1 MTDTAATTP
10 DSTTDPSTGQTAGAG
25 RPRLLLLDGH
35 SLAYR
40 AFFAL
45 PVENFSTTTG
55 QHTNAVYG
63 FTSMLVNVLRDE
75 KPTHVAVAFDVSRH
89 TFRLEEYADYKAKR
103 NKTPSEFSS
112 QLPLIEK
119 VLTTFGITFL
129 KKDGYEADDIIATL
143 TTQAVEGG
151 MEVLILTGDRDSLQL
166 VSDDATVLYPMRG
179 VSDLARMTP
188 EAVETKYGV
197 PPHRYPELAAIVGE
211 TSDNLPGVPGV
222 GQGFA
227 AKWINQYDGLDNV
240 IAHAD
245 QITGKKGEALREH
258 LGDVIRNRHL
268 NALVRDLD
276 LERQPGDLVLAP
288 WDRHTALTLF
298 DDLEF
303 RGELRTRTIDTLGP
317 DEEPVEEGGFEL
329 TGRRLGPGDVA
340 EFLGG
345 LGDQHVGVHVR
356 GHWGSGTGSVD
367 GIAIADVSGL
377 AAYLDVGGLTPE
389 DDAALA
395 TWLAD
400 PDRPKVLHDVKGPAH
415 ALAAQGWT
423 LEGVVSDTALAAY
436 LVQPDQRS
444 YDLSDLTLRYLR
456 RELRTEQED
465 DQDSLF
471 DDPAGGGDEVADTAM
486 LHARAVI
493 DLAEALD
500 GEVEAAGGTRLLA
513 EVELPLVRVLGEME
527 RVGIA
532 VDTDHLEQLESH
544 FAAEVRRAADEAF
557 AVIGKEINL
566 GSPKQLQ
573 VVLFDELGMPK
584 TKRTKTGYTTDA
596 DALQQL
602 YVQTEHPFLLHL
614 LRHRDVARLR
624 QTLEGLLKTVAP
636 DGRIHTTFNQMI
648 AATGRLSS
656 TDPNLQNIP
665 IRTEEGRRIRE
676 GFVVGPG
683 YDCLMTADYSQIEM
697 RIMAHLSGDELLIEA
712 FRSGRDF
719 HSITASRVFDV
730 PADEV
735 TVEMRAKIKAMNYG
749 LAYGLSA
756 FGLGQQLRIEPGEAR
771 GLMDEYFETFGGVRD
786 YLRGVVDEAR
796 KAGFTETIWGRR
808 RYLPDLTSDNRQRRD
823 MAERMAL
830 NAPIQGSAADLI
842 KVAMLNTDRAL
853 REAGLASRMLLQVH
867 DELVF
872 EVADGERDQ
881 LEKLVRE
888 EMAGAADLT
897 VPLDV
902 SVGTGHSWHEA
913 AH

>member
-1 MTDTAATTP
+1 VAADRVASVPENETA
-10 DSTTDPSTGQTAGAG
+10 D

-45 PVENFSTTTG
+45 PVENFSTSTG
-55 QHTNAVYG
+55 QNTNAVYG

-75 KPTHVAVAFDVSRH
+75 QPTHAAVAFDVSRQ
-89 TFRLEEYADYKAKR
+89 TFRLEEYSEYKAKR

-112 QLPLIEK
+112 QLPLIEQ
-119 VLTTFGITFL
+119 VLTSFGISFL

-143 TTQAVEGG
+143 TTQAVSGG

-188 EAVETKYGV
+188 EAVEAKYGV
-197 PPHRYPELAAIVGE
+197 PPARYPELAAIVGE

-240 IAHAD
+240 ITHAD

-258 LGDVIRNRHL
+258 LGDVIRNRRL

-276 LERQPGDLVLAP
+276 LERGPTDLVLEP

-317 DEEPVEEGGFEL
+317 EEDAVEEGGFEL
-329 TGRRLGPGDVA
+329 AGRRLGPGEVA

-356 GHWGSGTGSVD
+356 GQWGSGTGKVD
-367 GIAIADVSGL
+367 GIAVADVSGT
-377 AAYLDVGGLTPE
+377 AAYVDVADLTPD

-395 TWLAD
+395 AWLAD
-400 PDRPKVLHDVKGPAH
+400 PAHPKVLHDAKGPKH

-423 LEGVVSDTALAAY
+423 LGGLISDTALAAY

-456 RELRTEQED
+456 RELRTESEA
-465 DQDSLF
+465 DQDALF
-471 DDPAGGGDEVADTAM
+471 DDPAGGEDLAATAM
-486 LHARAVI
+486 LHARAII

-513 EVELPLVRVLGEME
+513 EVELPLVQVLEDME

-532 VDTDHLEQLESH
+532 VDADHLEQLESH
-544 FAAEVRRAADEAF
+544 FAAEVRQAADDAF
-557 AVIGKEINL
+557 GVIGKEINL

-573 VVLFDELGMPK
+573 VVLFDELDMPK

-596 DALQQL
+596 DALQAL
-602 YVQTEHPFLLHL
+602 YVKTEHPFLLHL

-624 QTLEGLLKTVAP
+624 QTIEGLLKTVQP

-697 RIMAHLSGDELLIEA
+697 RIMAHLSEDAGLIEA
-712 FRSGRDF
+712 FKSGRDF
-719 HSITASRVFDV
+719 HSITAARVFDV
-730 PADEV
+730 DPDAV

-756 FGLGQQLRIEPGEAR
+756 FGLGQQLKIDPSEAR

-786 YLRGVVDEAR
+786 YLRGIVDEAR
-796 KAGFTETIWGRR
+796 KEGFTETIWGRR
-808 RYLPDLTSDNRQRRD
+808 RHLPDLTSDNRMRRE

-842 KVAMLNTDRAL
+842 KVAMLNVERAI
-853 REAGLASRMLLQVH
+853 REAGLSSRMLLQVH

-872 EVADGERDQ
+872 EVAEGEREQ
-881 LEKLVRE
+881 LEKLVRT

-902 SVGTGHSWHEA
+902 SVGTGRSWHEA

>member
-1 MTDTAATTP
+1 MPATET
-10 DSTTDPSTGQTAGAG
+10 TTDPSG

-45 PVENFSTTTG
+45 PVENFSTSTG
-55 QHTNAVYG
+55 QNTNAVYG

-75 KPTHVAVAFDVSRH
+75 KPTHAAVAFDVSRQ
-89 TFRLEEYADYKAKR
+89 TFRLEQYAEYKAKR

-112 QLPLIEK
+112 QLPLIEQ
-119 VLTTFGITFL
+119 VLTSFGITFL

-143 TTQAVEGG
+143 TTQAVASG

-227 AKWINQYDGLDNV
+227 AKWINQFDGLDNV
-240 IAHAD
+240 ITHAD

-258 LGDVIRNRHL
+258 LGDVLRNRRL
-268 NALVRDLD
+268 NALVCDLD
-276 LERQPGDLVLAP
+276 LERGPTDLVLEP

-298 DDLEF
+298 DDLEI
-303 RGELRTRTIDTLGP
+303 RGELRTRTIETLGP
-317 DEEPVEEGGFEL
+317 EEEPVEEGGFEL
-329 TGRRLGPGDVA
+329 AGRRLGPGEVA

-345 LGDQHVGVHVR
+345 MGDQHVGVHVR
-356 GHWGSGTGSVD
+356 GSWGSGTGSVD
-367 GIAIADVSGL
+367 GIAVADVSGL
-377 AAYLDVGGLTPE
+377 AAYIDVAVLTPD

-400 PDRPKVLHDVKGPAH
+400 PARPKVLHDAKGPRH
-415 ALAAQGWT
+415 ALAAHGWA
-423 LEGVVSDTALAAY
+423 LAGLISDTALAAY

-456 RELRTEQED
+456 RELRNEREDEQEA
-465 DQDSLF
+465 LF
-471 DDPAGGGDEVADTAM
+471 DDEAGGGDDLAATAM

-513 EVELPLVRVLGEME
+513 DVELPLVDVLEDME
-527 RVGIA
+527 RIGIA
-532 VDTDHLEQLESH
+532 VDGDHLEQLESH

-573 VVLFDELGMPK
+573 VVLFDELDMPK

-602 YVQTEHPFLLHL
+602 YVKTEHPFLLHL

-624 QTLEGLLKTVAP
+624 QTIEGLLKTVAP

-683 YDCLMTADYSQIEM
+683 FDCLMTADYSQIEM
-697 RIMAHLSGDELLIEA
+697 RIMAHLSEDKLLIEA
-712 FRSGRDF
+712 FKSGRDF
-719 HSITASRVFDV
+719 HSITAARVFDV
-730 PADEV
+730 DADDV

-756 FGLGQQLRIEPGEAR
+756 FGLGQQLRIDPGEAR
-771 GLMDEYFETFGGVRD
+771 ELMDEYFETFGGVRD

-808 RYLPDLTSDNRQRRD
+808 RYLPDLTSDNRMRRET
-823 MAERMAL
+823 AERMAL

-842 KVAMLNTDRAL
+842 KVAMLNVDRAL
-853 REAGLASRMLLQVH
+853 TESGLASRMLLQVH

-872 EVADGERDQ
+872 EVAAGERDS
-881 LEKLVRE
+881 LEQLVRE
-888 EMAGAADLT
+888 QMAGAAELT
-897 VPLDV
+897 VPMDV
-902 SVGTGHSWHEA
+902 SVGTGLSWHEA